1 MYDDELKAIYKEAKK
16 KAMENFNK
24 VAVGDV
30 KEEYNRQ
37 LKLKMAEKLQ
47 NFSTENERHSEQE
60 CYMFLNGN
68 YETIAHKLRNQEY
81 SCLEELRD
89 EIKDFE

>member
-1 MYDDELKAIYKEAKK
+1 
-16 KAMENFNK
+16 
-24 VAVGDV
+24 
-30 KEEYNRQ
+30 
-37 LKLKMAEKLQ
+37 
-47 NFSTENERHSEQE
+47 
-60 CYMFLNGN
+60 MFLNGN

>member
-30 KEEYNRQ
+30 KEEYNR
-37 LKLKMAEKLQ
+37 
-47 NFSTENERHSEQE
+47 
-60 CYMFLNGN
+60 
-68 YETIAHKLRNQEY
+68 
-81 SCLEELRD
+81 
-89 EIKDFE
+89 